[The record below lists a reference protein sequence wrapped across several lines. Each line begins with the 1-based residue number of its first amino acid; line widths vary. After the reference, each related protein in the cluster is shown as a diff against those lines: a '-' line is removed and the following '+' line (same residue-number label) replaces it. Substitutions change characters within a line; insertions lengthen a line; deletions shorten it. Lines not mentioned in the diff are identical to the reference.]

1 MYSQFEEKGKIFTQK
16 ITKEQKKVIIQT
28 SQQKIIGTIHI
39 QMDNRLL
46 DELNGSNQF
55 LAITDVNIFDPENN
69 KIHQSDFLGINI
81 NQIIWVLPIEDEI
94 KEGNVN
100 NQ

>member
-1 MYSQFEEKGKIFTQK
+1 MYTQFEEKGKIFTQK

-28 SQQKIIGTIHI
+28 SKQKIIGTIHI
-39 QMDNRLL
+39 QMDNRLI

-55 LAITDVNIFDPENN
+55 LVITDANIFDSENN
-69 KIHQSDFLGINI
+69 VIHQSDFLSINTS
-81 NQIIWVLPIEDEI
+81 QIIWVLPIEDEI
-94 KEGNVN
+94 IEGLEE

>member
-1 MYSQFEEKGKIFTQK
+1 MYTQFEEKGKIFTQK

-39 QMDNRLL
+39 QMDNRLI

-55 LAITDVNIFDPENN
+55 LAITDANIFDLEN
-69 KIHQSDFLGINI
+69 KMIHQSDFLSINTD
-81 NQIIWVLPIEDEI
+81 QIIWVLPVEDEI
-94 KEGNVN
+94 IEGIEE

>member
-1 MYSQFEEKGKIFTQK
+1 MYTQFEEKGKIFTQK

-39 QMDNRLL
+39 QMDNRLI

-55 LAITDVNIFDPENN
+55 LAITDANIFDLEN
-69 KIHQSDFLGINI
+69 KLIHQSDFLSINTD
-81 NQIIWVLPIEDEI
+81 QIIWVLPIEDEI
-94 KEGNVN
+94 IEGIEE

>member
-1 MYSQFEEKGKIFTQK
+1 MYTQFEEKGKIFTQK

-28 SQQKIIGTIHI
+28 LQQKIIGTIHI
-39 QMDNRLL
+39 QMDNRLI

-55 LAITDVNIFDPENN
+55 LAITDANIFDLEN
-69 KIHQSDFLGINI
+69 KMIHQSDFLSINTD
-81 NQIIWVLPIEDEI
+81 QIIWVLPIEDEI
-94 KEGNVN
+94 IEGIEE